1 MLRQGPI
8 PRFAHSVFEYLGG
21 ALLVVSPFL
30 LDFGGGARAVAIVAG
45 VLLIFLAAISE
56 APLGLIPQIPAGAH
70 VVFDYVLAA
79 LFVAAPFIFG
89 FSDDSAPTAVFIAG
103 GVVFLLVA
111 VGTRY
116 LKGDEKLREKRRK
129 PKDAAP
135 AGAPV
140 EEPPEFEVPPPEKG

>member
-8 PRFAHSVFEYLGG
+8 PRFAHSVFEYAAGVF
-21 ALLVVSPFL
+21 LVVSSFL
-30 LDFGGGARAVAIVAG
+30 FDFGSGATAASVVAG

-70 VVFDYVLAA
+70 IVFDYVLAA
-79 LFVAAPFIFG
+79 LLIAAPFLFG
-89 FSDDSAPTAVFIAG
+89 FSDESAPTAVFIAG

-116 LKGDEKLREKRRK
+116 LKEDERLRDRRRK
-129 PKDAAP
+129 PKGAPP
-135 AGAPV
+135 AGGPL
-140 EEPPEFEVPPPEKG
+140 EEPPEFEAPPREKG